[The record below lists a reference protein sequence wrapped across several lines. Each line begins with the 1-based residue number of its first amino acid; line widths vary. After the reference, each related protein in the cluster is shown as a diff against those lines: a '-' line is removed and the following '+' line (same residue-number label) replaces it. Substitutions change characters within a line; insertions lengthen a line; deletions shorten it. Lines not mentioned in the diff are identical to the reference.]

1 MAVNS
6 EPKILLANSLFL
18 QEKYA
23 DAFEQYSK
31 IFEEDPTNLLALLK
45 RATCQANL
53 GNWEAALT
61 DAITAREMDPRS
73 VEAWKLC
80 ARGLAGGDVNAALD
94 CLLEALHIDCNDQE
108 ACTILQSIVEDHL
121 NKTIEVHLFELSMFF
136 YCKQLPTSICRGF
149 IEKISGAFRG
159 RRKSLKYKL

>member
-1 MAVNS
+1 M
-6 EPKILLANSLFL
+6 

-31 IFEEDPTNLLALLK
+31 IFEDDPNNLLVLLK
-45 RATCQANL
+45 RAICQANL

-80 ARGLAGGDVNAALD
+80 ARANLAGGDMDVALD
-94 CLLEALHIDCNDQE
+94 CLHEALHINCNDQE

-121 NKTIEVHLFELSMFF
+121 NKTIEVRLLNFQCFSIVN
-136 YCKQLPTSICRGF
+136 KLPICRGV
-149 IEKISGAFRG
+149 IERISSAFRG
-159 RRKSLKYKL
+159 RRKSLKFKL